1 MTERPLPR
9 NESELLRVAL
19 AKPAAL
25 RELAVEDFS
34 DPRLRAAFSAVSE
47 QFAGAGEES
56 RVDISSV
63 ADPALADLLRRLAMD
78 QRPLPDGWDILQ
90 GMRVRRLESDIDR
103 LEAEIAELEPGSEP
117 HSNAL
122 RELIA
127 LQQQKR
133 TSQDL

>member
-1 MTERPLPR
+1 LDDIQE
-9 NESELLRVAL
+9 
-19 AKPAAL
+19 
-25 RELAVEDFS
+25 
-34 DPRLRAAFSAVSE
+34 RLR
-47 QFAGAGEES
+47 
-56 RVDISSV
+56 RRRIDI
-63 ADPALADLLRRLAMD
+63 
-78 QRPLPDGWDILQ
+78 Q
-90 GMRVRRLESDIDR
+90 IDR